1 MGHLYHI
8 SIDLKIPLRSTK
20 EKICKCVISQ
30 IIVQVVGLHHLDN
43 HWVMVL
49 EAAGPNTGTDS
60 KIKGLSSSE
69 VSLV

>member
-1 MGHLYHI
+1 MICKLIQSNKHIPLHPLGGCNKYKKNI

-43 HWVMVL
+43 HWVMV
-49 EAAGPNTGTDS
+49 
-60 KIKGLSSSE
+60 
-69 VSLV
+69 